1 MHQHANTYNVHVTST
16 CSKMCAPQVSS
27 SAHGSGH
34 ARAPK
39 MQAAL
44 EDAVGE
50 MPVREDAEDDEEEI
64 PSLEDDEDCEEDDCG
79 EVCLCA
85 LGVRGSCECINR
97 LTRAMPC
104 SKVSLLPYALS
115 NHTP

>member
-34 ARAPK
+34 AREPK

-44 EDAVGE
+44 DDAVDE
-50 MPVREDAEDDEEEI
+50 MPVCEDAEDAEDDE
-64 PSLEDDEDCEEDDCG
+64 DYEEDDCG

-85 LGVRGSCECINR
+85 LDVRGSCECINM
-97 LTRAMPC
+97 LTRTTPC
-104 SKVSLLPYALS
+104 SKVSLLPCALS